1 MRSNQFL
8 IQIPNIILGSIT
20 IIIVGFLFY
29 INRYGLDLSD
39 ESFYAIGYAFKTEP
53 VVASTKFHMLY
64 NKTFGFLNLSLI
76 QIRDVRL
83 VAHLISSILLTKGII
98 DFLKIPKK
106 HVHHQISVALF
117 ITIGALVSYD
127 FGPLTFSYNTIST
140 VSLTSIAGIWLML
153 AAKTN
158 WSVKSGI
165 LATGLGFL
173 LGIAFYNKFSN
184 AILLAIVLPIG
195 DMVNQYIS
203 TSNLN
208 LKMLFKQWLFYIVGF
223 GISILW
229 FTNYKLGIIE
239 SLRSFYLSIT
249 EGAGD
254 NYLLEKLID
263 NYIENLG
270 LLNENTWEFYVPIV
284 VIILIA
290 RVLQK
295 LVNKNLLDFLLAL
308 ITTCICLYFVLEND
322 SYIGGLYRKYS
333 IFEIYYII
341 YVAFLVYWI
350 AFSKFSSKQ
359 LAFILLFFAFP
370 FIGSVGTTNGFTAQF
385 LFYMSFVFASIHLFL
400 LKGSLFL
407 NTVVKCGLSIIVLF
421 QLYYGTV
428 EYNYR
433 QAPIEFDK
441 MESFELTPFLSG
453 LKTHKE
459 LADLKSSL

>member
-1 MRSNQFL
+1 M
-8 IQIPNIILGSIT
+8 
-20 IIIVGFLFY
+20 
-29 INRYGLDLSD
+29 
-39 ESFYAIGYAFKTEP
+39 
-53 VVASTKFHMLY
+53 
-64 NKTFGFLNLSLI
+64 
-76 QIRDVRL
+76 
-83 VAHLISSILLTKGII
+83 
-98 DFLKIPKK
+98 
-106 HVHHQISVALF
+106 
-117 ITIGALVSYD
+117 
-127 FGPLTFSYNTIST
+127 
-140 VSLTSIAGIWLML
+140 
-153 AAKTN
+153 
-158 WSVKSGI
+158 
-165 LATGLGFL
+165 
-173 LGIAFYNKFSN
+173 
-184 AILLAIVLPIG
+184 
-195 DMVNQYIS
+195 
-203 TSNLN
+203 
-208 LKMLFKQWLFYIVGF
+208 
-223 GISILW
+223 
-229 FTNYKLGIIE
+229 
-239 SLRSFYLSIT
+239 RSFYLSIT

-459 LADLKSSL
+459 LADLKSSLEFLEEYSLSNLFLFSTEGGISILTGIEPMPYGWLQPTKETNACNVILKNNFPEANKYAFIIPETATIGPELAACLSEKGIDFYADFELRKSITYYNHTYKKDQQLLVYLHK